1 METRTVKQKQNKYK
15 ICADVVDSVNGLQQY
30 ENIRMI
36 RVKSKQYN
44 LLIME
49 DYMPVIGEIDGFVE
63 IIFDDNTIKLT
74 DVHGYYMHKKNK
86 FSLLVERAV
95 METEKTNGRIN

>member
-1 METRTVKQKQNKYK
+1 METRKIKHNKYK
-15 ICADVVDSVNGLQQY
+15 IYADVVDSVNGLHQY

-36 RVKSKQYN
+36 RVKSKDYN

-63 IIFDDNTIKLT
+63 IVFDDSTIKLE
-74 DVHGYYMHKKNK
+74 DIHGYYMHKKNK
-86 FSLLVERAV
+86 FSLLIDRADNRP
-95 METEKTNGRIN
+95 EKENG

>member
-1 METRTVKQKQNKYK
+1 METRRIKQKQNKYK
-15 ICADVVDSVNGLQQY
+15 IYADVVDSVNGLQQY

-36 RVKSKQYN
+36 RVKSKEYN

-49 DYMPVIGEIDGFVE
+49 DYMPVIGEVDGFVE
-63 IIFDDNTIKLT
+63 IIFDDNTIKLE

-86 FSLLVERAV
+86 FSLLIERASK
-95 METEKTNGRIN
+95 EPEKTYGRIN